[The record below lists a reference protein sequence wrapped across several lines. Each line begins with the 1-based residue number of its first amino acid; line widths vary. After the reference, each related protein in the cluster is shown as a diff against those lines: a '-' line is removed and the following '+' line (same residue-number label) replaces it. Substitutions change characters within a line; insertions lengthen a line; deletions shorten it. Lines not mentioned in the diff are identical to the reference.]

1 MNKYLLELHE
11 AIGKQIEEPLDWSDC
26 DDIPHCPNCEAE
38 INSELIN
45 EYDIQYCPY
54 CGKKLKL

>member
-1 MNKYLLELHE
+1 MNKYLLELYE
-11 AIGKQIEEPLDWSDC
+11 AIGKQIEEPLDWGGY

-45 EYDIQYCPY
+45 EYDIKYCPY

>member
-1 MNKYLLELHE
+1 MNKYLLELYE
-11 AIGKQIEEPLDWSDC
+11 AIGKQIEESLDWSDC
-26 DDIPHCPNCEAE
+26 DIPCCPNCEAE

-45 EYDIQYCPY
+45 EYDIKYCPY

>member
-1 MNKYLLELHE
+1 MNKHLLELYE
-11 AIGKQIEEPLDWSDC
+11 AIGKQIEEPLDWDGY

-45 EYDIQYCPY
+45 EYDIKYCPY